1 MQKRF
6 SLDAGFGS
14 PLLWRGLLGFISVL
28 LSIIH
33 CLCCFLT
40 THNYFFLLF
49 IAGHMSGLHQ
59 WQRMVDSLYSK
70 AMSQARVQCDLNVN
84 GALCTVSGLPLKH
97 WTWSEVY
104 HMMQIPMVGM
114 GWEMGY
120 SIMGALV
127 LVLMNR
133 IMLMEILYHYHQ
145 EIHNQCP
152 LKMES
157 CLQVPTQTEV

>member
-1 MQKRF
+1 
-6 SLDAGFGS
+6 
-14 PLLWRGLLGFISVL
+14 
-28 LSIIH
+28 
-33 CLCCFLT
+33 
-40 THNYFFLLF
+40 
-49 IAGHMSGLHQ
+49 MSGLHQ
-59 WQRMVDSLYSK
+59 LQRMVDSLYSK

-104 HMMQIPMVGM
+104 HMIQIPMVGM

-120 SIMGALV
+120 IIMGDLV

-133 IMLMEILYHYHQ
+133 VMLMEIRYRYHQ

-157 CLQVPTQTEV
+157 CLQVLTQTEV